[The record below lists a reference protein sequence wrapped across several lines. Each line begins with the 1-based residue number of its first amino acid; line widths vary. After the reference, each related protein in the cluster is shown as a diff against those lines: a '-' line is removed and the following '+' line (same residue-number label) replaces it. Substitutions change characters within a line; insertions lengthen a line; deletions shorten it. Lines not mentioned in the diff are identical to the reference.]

1 MSEVIDAPQSAT
13 SNLESTTSAQGS
25 HIWYELLTPDPE
37 GAKAFYGAVVP
48 GWTIGDRIPCRAGR
62 TASSSRSAHPIAT
75 EDQANT
81 RERLSD

>member
-1 MSEVIDAPQSAT
+1 MSDGRNSH
-13 SNLESTTSAQGS
+13 GS
-25 HIWYELLTPDPE
+25 FIWYELLTPDPE

-48 GWTIGDRIPCRAGR
+48 GWTIGEPIPCRAGR